1 MTEKD
6 IELIDEYEIIKGL
19 VNVVIVRDRTTGL
32 YLYNVIEPTLS
43 DNASK
48 VLMKSR
54 ELLRMSDKLPEGN
67 NVEVY
72 LRALINETMSKLR
85 IKLGDDEIRNVMYY
99 LVRDTAGYGK
109 IDPLIRDD
117 YIEDVNVNGP
127 NKLVYVWHSR
137 YEHLRTN
144 ITLSNDELNS
154 LVVKISQRV
163 GKNVS
168 SAYPILEGLL
178 PEGLRVELGLKDISP
193 YGSIITIRK
202 FRANP
207 ITVIDLIIDGV
218 IKADAAATLWFM
230 LENGINMVIIGPT
243 GAGKTTLLNALL
255 FLIRPEARIVTIE
268 DTREINIPHE
278 QWVPLVIRESETPG
292 VRNVTAYELV
302 KVSMRIRPDYLVVGE
317 LRGEEAYVFFQGLAS
332 GHTGLTTIHASSL
345 NAAVRRLLSRPMNV
359 PPALIPLANVFIL
372 INRVKV
378 SGRIARRVIDI
389 SELLDV
395 SRDGLR
401 VNTLFRWSK
410 DKDDIIKLSDS
421 ALIADLIRMG
431 KVLQEEVDGELK
443 RRTEVMVAM
452 AKYGFRSPEAVF
464 RVTRNYY
471 VDPERTHKTVI
482 SGELP

>member
-1 MTEKD
+1 VTEKD

-117 YIEDVNVNGP
+117 YTEDVNINGP
-127 NKLVYVWHSR
+127 NKPVYVWHSR

>member
-54 ELLRMSDKLPEGN
+54 ELLRMSDTLPEGN

-117 YIEDVNVNGP
+117 YTEDVNVNGP
-127 NKLVYVWHSR
+127 NKPVYVWHSR

-178 PEGLRVELGLKDISP
+178 PGGLRVELGLKDISP

>member
-117 YIEDVNVNGP
+117 YTEDVNINGP
-127 NKLVYVWHSR
+127 NKPVYVWHSR

>member
-117 YIEDVNVNGP
+117 YTEDVNINGP
-127 NKLVYVWHSR
+127 NKPVYVWHSR

-230 LENGINMVIIGPT
+230 LENGINMIIIGPT